1 MRIVRQGTAVA
12 GLTAALTVGPL
23 GAVAFAQTT
32 DATATNPS
40 ASGTTSAVAGSR
52 ATNVGGT
59 AGTGNNATST
69 ATGGTGG
76 RGGNATLIINAPVR
90 FATVTGG
97 SGGNGGAATSSA
109 TNGSTTPAGG
119 TSGARTADPVARTLG
134 DSDRPA
140 DDLDHSAR
148 HEHSEDD

>member
-76 RGGNATLIINAPVR
+76 RGGNATLIIHAPVHL
-90 FATVTGG
+90 APVPGG
-97 SGGNGGAATSSA
+97 SGCNVGRAPPRARN
-109 TNGSTTPAGG
+109 AGG
-119 TSGARTADPVARTLG
+119 WVV
-134 DSDRPA
+134 
-140 DDLDHSAR
+140 
-148 HEHSEDD
+148 